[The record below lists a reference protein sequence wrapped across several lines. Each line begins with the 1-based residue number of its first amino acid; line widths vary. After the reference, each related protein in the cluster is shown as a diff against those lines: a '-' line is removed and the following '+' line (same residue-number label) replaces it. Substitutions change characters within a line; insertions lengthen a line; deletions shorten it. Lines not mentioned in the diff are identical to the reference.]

1 MAGLV
6 NGQSYEEKNVCQLV
20 FPIILYILQD
30 MALNP
35 NKREMFEISG
45 KSK

>member
-20 FPIILYILQD
+20 FPIILYICR
-30 MALNP
+30 MALNLIE
-35 NKREMFEISG
+35 NV
-45 KSK
+45 